1 MAARPST
8 LNLYHSRKWQSTR
21 HKTTMKRK
29 VGQFP
34 LQLTSPPQ
42 TFPPTVV
49 TDWAPALIKAQHRR
63 PSVLTLLQRRKGV
76 DQSLPTLN
84 ATIHART
91 DLNSCFPHRSNSTHI
106 RASTHTHKHARTH
119 THTHTPHTHTHTHTH
134 NTPRSPHDSR
144 PHFSG
149 VHPAAH
155 TRFQHFPRVPW
166 KPSPGL
172 HLQAAA

>member
-119 THTHTPHTHTHTHTH
+119 THTHTRTDARSHIHAHTHIHTRTAHTRTQTHTHTRTHTH
-134 NTPRSPHDSR
+134 ARTRTHTQS
-144 PHFSG
+144 SG
-149 VHPAAH
+149 TH
-155 TRFQHFPRVPW
+155 
-166 KPSPGL
+166 
-172 HLQAAA
+172 